1 MRDDG
6 EAGFALVEAIAALAL
21 SAIAAAALISTLGS
35 SRSRTLEVE
44 IRGEA
49 LRQAEYLL
57 AEAISAPDLLQV
69 VRQGSLPDKRLSWT
83 VRFGE
88 EQEERPGL
96 IAVEAAVTWT
106 AAGRKG
112 VTRLEAY
119 RIAPAP

>member
-1 MRDDG
+1 MRGDG

-44 IRGEA
+44 VRGEA
-49 LRQAEYLL
+49 LRQAQYLL
-57 AEAISAPDLLQV
+57 ADAVSAPDLLQV
-69 VRQGSLPDKRLSWT
+69 ARQGSLPDKSLSWT
-83 VRFGE
+83 IRFGE

-96 IAVEAAVTWT
+96 IEVEAIVAWT

>member
-1 MRDDG
+1 MRRDN

-21 SAIAAAALISTLGS
+21 SAIAAAALISTLAS

-44 IRGEA
+44 VRGEA

-57 AEAISAPDLLQV
+57 AEAVTAPDLLQV
-69 VRQGSLPDKRLSWT
+69 ARRGSLPDKSLSWT
-83 VRFGE
+83 IGFGE
-88 EQEERPGL
+88 ELEDRPGV
-96 IAVEAAVTWT
+96 IAVEATVNWK